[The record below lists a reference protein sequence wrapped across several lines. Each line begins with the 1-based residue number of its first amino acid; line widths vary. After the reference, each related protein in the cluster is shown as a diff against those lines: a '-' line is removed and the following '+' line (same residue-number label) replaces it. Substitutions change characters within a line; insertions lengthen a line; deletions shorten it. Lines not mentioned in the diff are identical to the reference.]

1 MKGLTHIISRELYGK
16 ARAVIFVLTIFLMA
30 IIIIYP
36 QRTQGTQGREI
47 HTHTNTHDIKVT
59 SNTPISEK
67 HERKPLKTGSF
78 NTMKPSERRVLESG
92 NNAKQKQYHSEREE
106 RGKLLLLYSI
116 FR

>member
-1 MKGLTHIISRELYGK
+1 MKGLTYIISRELYGK
-16 ARAVIFVLTIFLMA
+16 ARASIFVLTIFLMA

-36 QRTQGTQGREI
+36 QRTQGREI
-47 HTHTNTHDIKVT
+47 YPYTNTHGIKVI

-67 HERKPLKTGSF
+67 HERKPLKTGPF
-78 NTMKPSERRVLESG
+78 NTMKPSERRVLENG
-92 NNAKQKQYHSEREE
+92 NKAKQKQYNSEREE

>member
-16 ARAVIFVLTIFLMA
+16 ARAAIFVLTIFLMA

-36 QRTQGTQGREI
+36 QRTQGREI

-67 HERKPLKTGSF
+67 HERKPLKTGSL
-78 NTMKPSERRVLESG
+78 NTMKPSERRVLENE